1 MIDAPV
7 NPTFLANLRALWRTD
22 PRLAQRID
30 ELPLDA
36 SLALHPT
43 RTNCQTAS
51 VSTADGRTLF
61 LHSRYDPIREATDF
75 IKGLDRTEARCVIL
89 CGLGLG
95 YHIQPI
101 FDILGEELVI
111 LVSEPDLVTIKTA
124 LEHTDLSAGI
134 AAGRIEFLT
143 TPAKAA
149 LHERLVRHSTMLM
162 LGAVIAVPPVAR
174 DHQAPAHAIIRQA
187 VLDFAAFAKMS
198 LVTLVKNAGI
208 TARNVANNL
217 PVYASTPPPDVLRG
231 RFTGCPA
238 ILVAAGPSLAKNID
252 QLAALRDRAVIIA
265 AQTTLKPLLER
276 GIKPHFV
283 TSLDWSDLSR
293 QFFDGVAIPDDVI
306 LVAEPKASWHVV
318 DAFRGDTS
326 AATKRVILLHNPFA
340 QRCVGDVLPPRS
352 PMDAG
357 ATVMHLAFY
366 LAQWLGCDPI
376 VFIGQDLAFGGHV
389 YYAPGVAIHRAW
401 DSELGRF
408 GTLEM
413 KEWERIAR
421 HRPILRKVPGHDG
434 REIYTDEQMF
444 TYLEQFER
452 DFARCAARVIDATEG
467 GARKQGAQAMS
478 LSEAASAHLQA
489 VIAAARFDFAD
500 VRWQDRSRL
509 EAARDTL
516 RRRREEL
523 AEFRALCDRT
533 RELLHALESLTH
545 DAKAFNR
552 KIAEVDELRTLVQE
566 HELIFAMVRD
576 VSQLGELQRFAA
588 DRRLA
593 ESDDRGRDRAVQQLR
608 RDGQFISSL
617 LEGCDTLAS
626 IFDQALARFDA
637 ESNCTVSTATHQP
650 TERGAS

>member
-7 NPTFLANLRALWRTD
+7 NPTFLANMRALWRID

-36 SLALHPT
+36 SLTLHPT
-43 RTNCQTAS
+43 RTDRPTAS
-51 VSTADGRTLF
+51 VTTADGRTLF
-61 LHSRYDPIREATDF
+61 LHSRYDPVREATDF
-75 IKGLDRTEARCVIL
+75 IKGLDRSEARCVIL

-95 YHIQPI
+95 YHIQAI
-101 FDILGEELVI
+101 FDILGEELVV

-124 LEHTDLSAGI
+124 MEHTDLSAGI

-208 TARNVANNL
+208 TARNIANNL

-231 RFTGCPA
+231 RFAGCPA

-252 QLAALRDRAVIIA
+252 RLAALRDRAVIIA

-293 QFFDGVAIPDDVI
+293 QFFEGVAIPDEVI
-306 LVAEPKASWHVV
+306 LVAEPKASWQVV
-318 DAFRGDTS
+318 DAFRGES
-326 AATKRVILLHNPFA
+326 PATDKRVILLHNPFA

-376 VFIGQDLAFGGHV
+376 VFIGQDLAFGGQV

-408 GTLEM
+408 STLEM

-421 HRPILRKVPGHDG
+421 HRPILRKVPGQDG
-434 REIYTDEQMF
+434 RAIYTDEQMF

-452 DFARCAARVIDATEG
+452 DFARCPARVIDATEG

-478 LSEAASAHLQA
+478 LSEAASTFLT
-489 VIAAARFDFAD
+489 AAIRPDRFDFAD
-500 VRWQDRSRL
+500 VRWWDQSRL
-509 EAARDTL
+509 SAAQETL
-516 RRRREEL
+516 ARRQEEL
-523 AEFRALCDRT
+523 REFCSLCKQT
-533 RELLHALESLTH
+533 RDLLGKLETLTTH
-545 DAKAFNR
+545 PTAFNR
-552 KIAEVDELRTLVQE
+552 HIAEVDELRTLVQE
-566 HELIFAMVRD
+566 HELIFAMVRE

-593 ESDDRGRDRAVQQLR
+593 ESDDRGRDRAVLQLR
-608 RDGQFISSL
+608 RDGQFIASL

-637 ESNCTVSTATHQP
+637 ELVRTSSATTANSQ
-650 TERGAS
+650 GGDAS